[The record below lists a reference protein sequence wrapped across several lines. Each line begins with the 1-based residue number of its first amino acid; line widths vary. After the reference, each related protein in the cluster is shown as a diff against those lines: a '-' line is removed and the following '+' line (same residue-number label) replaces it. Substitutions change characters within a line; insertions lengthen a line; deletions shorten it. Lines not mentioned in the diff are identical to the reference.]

1 MPIIHKELIFPIIFS
16 VSAAPKVEIGSIV
29 TFTKGAIFIFLNCP
43 FTASFSLF
51 SSFQYLQLT
60 VNKKMSD
67 LKVRRWLDLNL
78 GPQALETITLPTEPQ
93 PVWPDLA
100 IYWTYGNFSRPG
112 PTISLLKSPTFFG
125 KFVKVSTSYIF
136 LVKLFMGN
144 FYRQLATFYWSHWAT
159 TTVCLYV

>member
-67 LKVRRWLDLNL
+67 LKVRR
-78 GPQALETITLPTEPQ
+78 
-93 PVWPDLA
+93 
-100 IYWTYGNFSRPG
+100 
-112 PTISLLKSPTFFG
+112 
-125 KFVKVSTSYIF
+125 
-136 LVKLFMGN
+136 
-144 FYRQLATFYWSHWAT
+144 
-159 TTVCLYV
+159 